1 MLSSIKAQADSGYQG
16 LTALHHNSETPKKNP
31 NVGSLTDEEKKENRR
46 ISHER
51 ILIENINAKIKV
63 FKIMKYP
70 YRNHR
75 KRHLL
80 RLNLI
85 CGIINF
91 ENMN

>member
-1 MLSSIKAQADSGYQG
+1 MLKKLKIIYKRSGKLQF
-16 LTALHHNSETPKKNP
+16 
-31 NVGSLTDEEKKENRR
+31 DEKGENNH

-63 FKIMKYP
+63 FKVIKYS

-75 KRHLL
+75 KCHFL

-85 CGIINF
+85 
-91 ENMN
+91 

>member
-1 MLSSIKAQADSGYQG
+1 MWKFYQ
-16 LTALHHNSETPKKNP
+16 SR
-31 NVGSLTDEEKKENRR
+31 KKENRR
-46 ISHER
+46 MSRER

-75 KRHLL
+75 KRHFL
-80 RLNLI
+80 RLNFI

-91 ENMN
+91 EIQSYFPRRSNIPLHQQ